1 MQTEISVENKT
12 EILPSSK
19 LLEIK
24 GLDVLKAVRRIGDD
38 WELYE
43 QILQMFA
50 NDFANYDE
58 TFSVY
63 LEKNDWKQAHRNAH
77 TLKSVTGTLGIEG
90 VAEIAATLEKATKEQ
105 NRDAALESLFSLHP
119 IMSAILEQLQQFFDE
134 KSDEET
140 NG

>member
-24 GLDVLKAVRRIGDD
+24 GLDVLKAVRRVGDD

-58 TFSVY
+58 TFSAY
-63 LEKNDWKQAHRNAH
+63 LEKNDWNQAHRNAH
-77 TLKSVTGTLGIEG
+77 TLKGVAGTLGIEG
-90 VAEIAATLEKATKEQ
+90 VTEIAATLEKATKEQ

-134 KSDEET
+134 KSGEET